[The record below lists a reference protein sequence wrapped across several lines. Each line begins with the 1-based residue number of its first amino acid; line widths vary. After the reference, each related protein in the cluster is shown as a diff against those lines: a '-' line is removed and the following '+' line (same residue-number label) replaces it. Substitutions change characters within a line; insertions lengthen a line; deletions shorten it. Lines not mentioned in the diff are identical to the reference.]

1 MVLLSLVFNV
11 RFFSDY
17 EEKLESG
24 GDGLQ
29 SLPVCAD
36 NAFASAVEAGGVAE
50 LAAAVAGGANFDS
63 ISLSACGVVVGRRG
77 SIRG

>member
-1 MVLLSLVFNV
+1 MLLLSLVFNV

-36 NAFASAVEAGGVAE
+36 NAFASAVEAGMTPACAGTTGRCLGRAAGVPDDPR
-50 LAAAVAGGANFDS
+50 V
-63 ISLSACGVVVGRRG
+63 RG
-77 SIRG
+77 DDT